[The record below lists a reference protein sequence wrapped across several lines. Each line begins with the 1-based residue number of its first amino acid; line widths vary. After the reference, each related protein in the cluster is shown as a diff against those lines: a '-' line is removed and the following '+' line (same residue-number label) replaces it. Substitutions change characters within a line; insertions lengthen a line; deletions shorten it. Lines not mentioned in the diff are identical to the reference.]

1 MPESLGAR
9 LRERREQQHIA
20 LAAIA
25 SQTKIKQSLLDELE
39 RDDVSHWPSG
49 IFRRAFIRAYA
60 QALGMEPDAVVRE
73 FLELYPDPVETI
85 EMISAVAGS
94 APKPSA
100 GDPSQTRL
108 RGLVGSAIGLLSR
121 PRPAGSTGRASAP
134 ATPEETAVV
143 RVPARPPVHF
153 EPDYLSVARVCTEL
167 GRLAEV
173 RGAVR
178 LLVEMARIL
187 DAVGLIVWVW
197 DEPTA
202 TLRPAL
208 AHGYSDKVLAQLP
221 GLSRDAHNA
230 TAAAFRSVQMCA
242 VTGSETTTGAV
253 VAPLIGATGCVG
265 VLAVELQHG
274 NERCESARAIV
285 TIFAAQISRLVAP
298 TT

>member
-9 LRERREQQHIA
+9 LRQRREQQHIA
-20 LAAIA
+20 LVAIA
-25 SQTKIKQSLLDELE
+25 SQTKIKQSLLEELE
-39 RDDVSHWPSG
+39 RDNVSHWPSG

-85 EMISAVAGS
+85 EMISAAAGS

-100 GDPSQTRL
+100 GEPSQTGL
-108 RGLVGSAIGLLSR
+108 RGLMGSAIGLLSR
-121 PRPAGSTGRASAP
+121 PRPAGTAGRATTP
-134 ATPEETAVV
+134 ATPEERAAV
-143 RVPARPPVHF
+143 RVAAKPPVHF
-153 EPDYLSVARVCTEL
+153 EPDYVAVARTCTEL

-173 RGAVR
+173 RGAAR
-178 LLVEMARIL
+178 LLVEIARIL

-197 DEPTA
+197 DAPTA
-202 TLRPAL
+202 ALKPAL

-221 GLSRDAHNA
+221 ALSRDAHNA

-242 VTGSETTTGAV
+242 VTGSDTTTGAV
-253 VAPLIGATGCVG
+253 VAPLVGADGCVG

-274 NERCESARAIV
+274 HERCESARAIV
-285 TIFAAQISRLVAP
+285 TIFAAQISRLVTP
-298 TT
+298 TE